1 MIGCTGLGRVELI
14 VTRLARSVDF
24 YVDVVGLD
32 CLGQQ
37 ADGAQ
42 VLAPGTNGDLVVLRE
57 GAEADCRLAA
67 WRVDGER
74 HLGAL
79 AQQL

>member
-32 CLGQQ
+32 WLGQQ

-42 VLAPGTNGDLVVLRE
+42 VLAAGANGDLVVLRE
-57 GAEADCRLAA
+57 GAEGAA
-67 WRVDGER
+67 GGAV
-74 HLGAL
+74 HLVRWSSI
-79 AQQL
+79 